1 LIKNNSK
8 SLSNMDF
15 LKYNKRP
22 ENIETAQKTPSP
34 NLK

>member
-1 LIKNNSK
+1 
-8 SLSNMDF
+8 MDF